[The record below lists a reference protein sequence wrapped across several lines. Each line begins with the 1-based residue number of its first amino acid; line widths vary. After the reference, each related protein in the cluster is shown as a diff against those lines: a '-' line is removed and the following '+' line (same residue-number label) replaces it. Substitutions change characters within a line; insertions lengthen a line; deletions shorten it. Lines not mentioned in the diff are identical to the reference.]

1 MPCVL
6 YVLCSSTTGAIIMI
20 KNCVAVAEG
29 ELSLSTS
36 LGKSQNRDTEVFSEL
51 DIQKEKNHNFMHI
64 QGVPTGLDL
73 CMASKS
79 KEHEKLITDFYLLSL
94 RKVACTAKEIYHKK

>member
-1 MPCVL
+1 
-6 YVLCSSTTGAIIMI
+6 MI

-64 QGVPTGLDL
+64 
-73 CMASKS
+73 
-79 KEHEKLITDFYLLSL
+79 
-94 RKVACTAKEIYHKK
+94 